1 MIRQSAFSRR
11 EILRNSLISPGLL
24 IAASGCSERQSKPI
38 GLSEERFA
46 ILAATS
52 NAMLPGGDG
61 AGALDAGLPRT
72 VVDLLDEWASA
83 QTRTGLVSAIDA
95 IGAMQSAGVGF
106 SRADPATQSRLLVTH
121 DIDMM
126 DIENQGDEA
135 RWYLALKNLL
145 IAGFYHSEIALNRE
159 LDWDHDPGGW
169 TPSTPLTSA
178 TRTQFWNKG

>member
-11 EILRNSLISPGLL
+11 EILRNSLISAGLVF
-24 IAASGCSERQSKPI
+24 AASGCSEPQSKPL

-61 AGALDAGLPRT
+61 TGALDAGLPRI

-95 IGAMQSAGVGF
+95 IGALHSAGVGF
-106 SRADPATQSRLLVTH
+106 SLADPTTQSRLLETH

-126 DIENQGDEA
+126 DIEKQGDEG

-169 TPSTPLTSA
+169 TPSIPLTRA
-178 TRTQFWNKG
+178 TRVQFWNRG